1 MENNDMIRTLM
12 KRFQLSF
19 LINTEFFSY
28 FVIIPLLFI
37 YFWVNLDISL
47 DNLTLL
53 LKILAVVIPVSM
65 LTTLITDI
73 IEITPVLTY
82 FKKTRSGAVISEA
95 EYVGAQKRFFALPLV
110 HAAGSLIRWILGL
123 VMAYIPFTILSNL
136 TPIQTINVW
145 TTAIVL
151 PPFGMVLYFFLT
163 ERFIQSYLNAGIF
176 TRNVKNVTTSVNFIT
191 RMVVSLIVMISIP
204 IIAVTGYF
212 LLQLEQSSVKWSLSY
227 VKFSM
232 IILFGLLVAATLVF
246 FLTNSIREKVTMI
259 IKFMVRMSAGDL
271 SADRDIMAVTD
282 DLARI
287 SHNVYAMRENIADI
301 IREIKM
307 ITSQLEYSSND
318 TSNITQSFSR
328 DTQGQAATIEEITAT
343 IEEISAGMESISNN
357 ARNQMGQLEA
367 LIDRMD
373 DLTESV
379 RTMGSDT
386 ATALNLTQDIVH
398 QAKTGGESLGRMKDN
413 MGKIGERSRQMTGII
428 GIINDISDQIN
439 LLSLNASIEAAR
451 AGDSG
456 RGFAVVADEVSKLA
470 ETTASSVKEIGSL
483 IQSSEEEISRGLVIV
498 NDVVSRISDIIK
510 GVESIDTMVHG
521 MSEFMKKQIDINE
534 GINANMSNVRIHSE
548 SIEQSISEQK
558 VAIGDVVRSINDIND
573 LTQKISNGS
582 EDIVMNTKKNY
593 EMANTLKAKVDMFT
607 VIDP

>member
-1 MENNDMIRTLM
+1 M
-12 KRFQLSF
+12 KRFPLRF

-28 FVIIPLLFI
+28 FIIIPLLFI

-47 DNLTLL
+47 ENLILL
-53 LKILAVVIPVSM
+53 LQILAVVIPVSM
-65 LTTLITDI
+65 LTTFISDI
-73 IEITPVLTY
+73 IEIKPVLAY
-82 FKKTRSGAVISEA
+82 FRKTLSVAEPSEA
-95 EYVGAQKRFFALPLV
+95 DYTLAQKRFFALPLI
-110 HAAGSLIRWILGL
+110 HAAGSLARWILGL

-145 TTAIVL
+145 TTAFVI

-176 TRNVKNVTTSVNFIT
+176 TRSVKDVTTSVNFVT
-191 RMVVSLIVMISIP
+191 RMIVSLVVMIGIP

-212 LLQLEQSSVKWSLSY
+212 LLQLEQSGVKWSISY

-232 IILFGLLVAATLVF
+232 IVLFGVLVAATLVF

-259 IKFMVRMSAGDL
+259 INFMVRMASGDL
-271 SADRDIMAVTD
+271 SANRDVMAVTD
-282 DLARI
+282 DLTRI
-287 SHNVYAMRENIADI
+287 SHNVYTMRENIADI
-301 IREIKM
+301 IREIKK

-357 ARNQMGQLEA
+357 ARNQMGDLGA
-367 LIDRMD
+367 LIGRMD

-386 ATALNLTQDIVH
+386 TTALNLTRDIVH
-398 QAKTGGESLGRMKDN
+398 QAKTGGESLGRMKEN

-470 ETTASSVKEIGSL
+470 DTTASSVKEIGSL
-483 IQSSEEEISRGLVIV
+483 IQSSEDEINRGLVIV

-510 GVESIDTMVHG
+510 GVESIDTMVHD
-521 MSEFMKKQIDINE
+521 MSEFMKSQIDINE
-534 GINANMSNVRIHSE
+534 GINTNMSKVRIHSE

-558 VAIGDVVRSINDIND
+558 VAIGDVVRSINDINE

-593 EMANTLKAKVDMFT
+593 EMANTLKSKVDMFT
-607 VIDP
+607 VIDG